1 MTTKEQF
8 IKNTKKKLAIMP
20 PIVQNFYSYRISSG
34 MQPSTMYT
42 TISNLHQFF
51 DWYLTTSPTSE
62 IEQIQDFTLES
73 IAQITAEQIQE
84 YITEMLSTPM
94 QTTGKLIGK
103 NTINTRIMT
112 LRGFFRWLTVEST
125 DPNNQPYSY
134 LTYNP
139 MAKIKFKVGEATLN
153 AKANAI
159 NQKIFDG
166 ERKFDFLE
174 WLRLEYK
181 PSLSPQA
188 RKLFEQTEQR
198 NYAIFSLL
206 VASGLRVTELV
217 NINLTDLDQENHLI
231 NHVVRK
237 GDHEDVVKY
246 AGWAEP
252 YLQDWL
258 IERQLRFGQ
267 DEHAALFLSTSR
279 QQVYRIS
286 QSQVERMVK
295 KLTKAYGRETTPHKL
310 RHTFGTEL
318 YRATNSVV
326 DVQQALG
333 QTTDS
338 ATKIY
343 IHADQQRRNQAIEEL
358 E

>member
-1 MTTKEQF
+1 MTTKTQF
-8 IKNTKKKLAIMP
+8 LANVQKKLINMP
-20 PIVQNFYSYRISSG
+20 PIVKQFYNFRMASG
-34 MQPSTMYT
+34 MQASTMYT

-51 DWYLTTSPTSE
+51 IWYLRNHPE
-62 IEQIQDFTLES
+62 LEVKEQTDITLQHL
-73 IAQITAEQIQE
+73 ANITAEQIQA
-84 YITEMLSTPM
+84 YITDLLSIPM
-94 QTTGKLIGK
+94 ESTGKLISK

-125 DPNNQPYSY
+125 DPENPPYSY

-153 AKANAI
+153 AKANEI
-159 NQKIFDG
+159 NKKIFDG
-166 ERKFDFLE
+166 ERKFEFLE
-174 WLRLEYK
+174 WLRSEYK

-188 RKLFEQTEQR
+188 KKLFEQTERR
-198 NYAIFSLL
+198 NYAIFALL

-217 NINLTDLDQENHLI
+217 NINLADLDQDNHLI

-246 AGWAEP
+246 SGWAQA
-252 YLQDWL
+252 YLQDW
-258 IERQLRFGQ
+258 IAERQLLFGK
-267 DEHAALFLSTSR
+267 DTHEALFLSASR
-279 QQVYRIS
+279 QKVYRIS